1 MLISFR
7 LEIVLI
13 FKEALRQM
21 YHRLRKSFWM
31 QPMALLGDWVM
42 WNLILVHF
50 GDSVGVS
57 TR

>member
-1 MLISFR
+1 M
-7 LEIVLI
+7 E
-13 FKEALRQM
+13 
-21 YHRLRKSFWM
+21 
-31 QPMALLGDWVM
+31 LLSDWVM